1 VLGRRYTTRMAD
13 SFQELEASS
22 LFCATCKRANP
33 VRKKLL
39 LVLSTGSKY
48 DYTCA
53 VCGTQVGAKTDSDS
67 REFHQIATAAR
78 RPPPPGRGGASSAR

>member
-1 VLGRRYTTRMAD
+1 MAD

-22 LFCATCKRANP
+22 LFCPRCRQANP

-39 LVLSTGSKY
+39 LVLSTGTKY

-53 VCGTQVGAKTDSDS
+53 VCGTQVGGKTDSDS
-67 REFHQIATAAR
+67 SEFHQLASASR
-78 RPPPPGRGGASSAR
+78 KPMPPSPGPPSSRPPR